1 MFLVVAFALLLIF
14 RDATYVYIYSGLFF
28 VYIILRT
35 IYSGQGAW
43 RNIGKNVIGCIPL
56 YLWPLALSVVL
67 LVPGIVSVLNS
78 SRGENLIFE
87 NPIQISTWTGVLSVF
102 VKSFS

>member
-43 RNIGKNVIGCIPL
+43 RNIGKNVIGCIYGL
-56 YLWPLALSVVL
+56 
-67 LVPGIVSVLNS
+67 
-78 SRGENLIFE
+78 
-87 NPIQISTWTGVLSVF
+87 
-102 VKSFS
+102 